1 MKIGE
6 PAVVRV
12 EGLSK
17 TFETGVAV
25 EDLSFAIGERE
36 FVSIVGPSGCGKST
50 ALRMIAGLISPSAGK
65 VLVRGK
71 EVRGPI
77 GDVGMVFQAPVL
89 LPWRSTLRNILFI
102 AEMRGEPSGRHRA
115 RAHEL
120 IKLAGLE
127 GFEKSYPHELSGGMQ
142 QRASICRALLLQP
155 SLLLMDEPFGALDII
170 TRERMGFELQRIW
183 SASRN
188 SVLFVTHSITEA
200 ILLSD
205 AVIVMSARP
214 GRVKVSLPID
224 LPRPRDVKTMSNPR
238 FVALAAAIRDNV
250 EAQSV
255 E

>member
-1 MKIGE
+1 MDE
-6 PAVVRV
+6 STSVFV
-12 EGLSK
+12 EDLCK
-17 TFETGVAV
+17 TFETGIAVAN
-25 EDLSFAIGERE
+25 LSFSIGERQ

-50 ALRMIAGLISPSAGK
+50 ALRMIAGLVSPTSGRIT
-65 VLVRGK
+65 VRGN

-89 LPWRSTLRNILFI
+89 LPWRRTLGNILFM
-102 AEMRGEPSGRHRA
+102 AEMRGEATAKHRSRA
-115 RAHEL
+115 REL

-127 GFEKSYPHELSGGMQ
+127 GFENSYPHELSGGMQ

-214 GRVKVSLPID
+214 GRVKLNLPID
-224 LPRPRDVKTMSNPR
+224 LPRPRDVQTMSDPR
-238 FVALAAAIRDNV
+238 FVAFAATIRSNV
-250 EAQSV
+250 EAQPV
-255 E
+255 T